1 MSDALLVLN
10 AGSSSLKFSVF
21 LNEDAPRPLVR
32 AIGENTAS
40 IRAGVCQD
48 ATWLGLELDEEANAS
63 GGPCI
68 TRERSGVLAWV
79 IPTNEE
85 LMIAS
90 HTQRVLGSG
99 STAFVRE

>member
-21 LNEDAPRPLVR
+21 LNEDAPRPLVH

-40 IRAGVCQD
+40 IRAHVCEH
-48 ATWLGLELDEEANAS
+48 ASWLGLELDEDANAS

-68 TRERSGVLAWV
+68 SRKESRVSTRVV
-79 IPTNEE
+79 PTNDSNEP
-85 LMIAS
+85 
-90 HTQRVLGSG
+90 TR
-99 STAFVRE
+99 